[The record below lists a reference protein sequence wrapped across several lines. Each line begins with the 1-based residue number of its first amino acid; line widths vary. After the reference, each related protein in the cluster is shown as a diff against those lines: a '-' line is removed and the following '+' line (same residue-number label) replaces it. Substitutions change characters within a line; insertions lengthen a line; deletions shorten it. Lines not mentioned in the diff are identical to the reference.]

1 MTLSPHIEK
10 LLAEVSSKPRQRGNL
25 IFALD
30 ATASRERTWDTAS
43 QLQASMFLEVVGIG
57 GLDLQLV
64 YFRGMRGVN
73 AECKASPWIS
83 DPVALARLM
92 AKIKCQTG
100 YTQIERV
107 LSHALR
113 EASQRKIGAVV
124 YVGDACEE
132 HPETLLKRA
141 YELGELGVPV
151 FMFQEG
157 RDSITR
163 DRFQKI
169 AVATHGAYHSFDQ
182 GSAKLLGELLK
193 AVAAFAVG
201 GVLALERQGSDA
213 AKRLLGQIR

>member
-1 MTLSPHIEK
+1 M
-10 LLAEVSSKPRQRGNL
+10 
-25 IFALD
+25 
-30 ATASRERTWDTAS
+30 
-43 QLQASMFLEVVGIG
+43 
-57 GLDLQLV
+57 
-64 YFRGMRGVN
+64 
-73 AECKASPWIS
+73 
-83 DPVALARLM
+83 
-92 AKIKCQTG
+92 
-100 YTQIERV
+100 
-107 LSHALR
+107 
-113 EASQRKIGAVV
+113 V

-132 HPETLLKRA
+132 HPETLMKPA

-169 AVATHGAYHSFDQ
+169 AEATHGAYHSFDQ

>member
-30 ATASRERTWDTAS
+30 VTASRERTWDTAS

-92 AKIKCQTG
+92 AKIKCATG

-107 LSHALR
+107 LSHASR
-113 EASQRKIGAVV
+113 ETSQRKIGAVV
-124 YVGDACEE
+124 SVGDDCEE
-132 HPETLLKRA
+132 HTERLLKPA
-141 YELGELGVPV
+141 YELGVPV

-157 RDSITR
+157 QDSITR

-169 AVATHGAYHSFDQ
+169 AEATHGAYHSFDQ

>member
-1 MTLSPHIEK
+1 MTESSRVSAF
-10 LLAEVSSKPRQRGNL
+10 LAEAASKPRQRGNL
-25 IFALD
+25 LFALD

-57 GLDLQLV
+57 GLDLQLI

-92 AKIKCQTG
+92 AKIKCETG

-107 LSHALR
+107 LSHASR
-113 EASQRKIGAVV
+113 ETSQRKIGAVV

-132 HPETLLKRA
+132 ERGVLVRSA
-141 YELGELGVPV
+141 RELGDLGIPV

-157 RDSITR
+157 RDQEAR
-163 DRFQKI
+163 ARFQEI
-169 AVATHGAYHSFDQ
+169 AELTHGAYHSFDQ

>member
-1 MTLSPHIEK
+1 MTESSRVSAF
-10 LLAEVSSKPRQRGNL
+10 LAEAASKPRQRGNL
-25 IFALD
+25 LFALD

-57 GLDLQLV
+57 GLDLQLI

-73 AECKASPWIS
+73 AECKASRWIS

-92 AKIKCQTG
+92 AKIKCATG

-107 LSHALR
+107 LSHASR
-113 EASQRKIGAVV
+113 ETSQRKIGAVV

-132 HPETLLKRA
+132 HPETLMKPA
-141 YELGELGVPV
+141 YELGGLGVPV

-157 RDSITR
+157 QDSITR

-169 AVATHGAYHSFDQ
+169 AEATHGAYHSFDQ

>member
-1 MTLSPHIEK
+1 MTESSRVSAF
-10 LLAEVSSKPRQRGNL
+10 LAEAASKPRQRGNL
-25 IFALD
+25 LFALD

-57 GLDLQLV
+57 GLDLQLI

-92 AKIKCQTG
+92 AKIKCETG

-132 HPETLLKRA
+132 HPETLMKPA
-141 YELGELGVPV
+141 YELGGLGVPV

-157 RDSITR
+157 QDSITR

-169 AVATHGAYHSFDQ
+169 AEATHGAYHSFDQ